1 MNSIINNIH
10 DTIINL
16 RKYQGLVPTMFPKN
30 LGTVKGKVRT
40 TYESRF
46 AVSFGHPYSRSTNW
60 SYAFSQ
66 AVMGNLDDSTPRARY
81 QSSISSC
88 FSGRGRF
95 LWKDRLLVEFASVL
109 HILAMEIEDP
119 LERKIY
125 MVSDQFDT
133 PKCPVRYKAMRK
145 HWRKVMY
152 GLIDH
157 NVKIVKVPHSF
168 LQQFKMQYNYVPKR
182 AEIAQLEGSILRLVK
197 ETVQH

>member
-1 MNSIINNIH
+1 MNSINSIH

-30 LGTVKGKVRT
+30 LGTIKGKAKT
-40 TYESRF
+40 IYASRF
-46 AVSFGHPYSRSTNW
+46 AVSFGAPYSRSTSW
-60 SYAFSQ
+60 SYAFHQ
-66 AVMGNLDDSTPRARY
+66 AVLDDPNVNVHSYR
-81 QSSISSC
+81 SSISSC

-95 LWKDRLLVEFASVL
+95 LWKRKLLVEFASVL
-109 HILAMEIEDP
+109 HILAMEVEDP

-125 MVSDQFDT
+125 MVSDNFDT

-152 GLIDH
+152 RLIDQ

-182 AEIAQLEGSILRLVK
+182 EEIAQLEGSILRLVK
-197 ETVQH
+197 ETVEH